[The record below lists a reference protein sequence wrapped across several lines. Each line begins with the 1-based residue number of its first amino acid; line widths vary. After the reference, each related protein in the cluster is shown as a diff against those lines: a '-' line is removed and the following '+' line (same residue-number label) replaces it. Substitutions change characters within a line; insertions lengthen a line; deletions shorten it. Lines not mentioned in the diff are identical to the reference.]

1 MSKNKIKKT
10 VSLNIT
16 NPDDAEII
24 KKISEPNFNFNEWAR
39 KLMLEDIRREKNKIV
54 HKSEKG
60 GIKIVLG

>member
-24 KKISEPNFNFNEWAR
+24 KKISEPNFNFNNYVR
-39 KLMLEDIRREKNKIV
+39 KLMLDDIRREKARVVQKN
-54 HKSEKG
+54 KG

>member
-16 NPDDAEII
+16 NPDDMEII

-39 KLMLEDIRREKNKIV
+39 KLMLEDIRREKSRVV
-54 HKSEKG
+54 HKNQG